1 MANGTVIRLNSLKP
15 SIRGLWEIFP
25 NLKNVKD
32 GERSVDV
39 VRAGLHQAYI
49 VNYRRRPE

>member
-1 MANGTVIRLNSLKP
+1 VANGTVIRLNSLKP

-25 NLKNVKD
+25 NFKNVKD

-39 VRAGLHQAYI
+39 VRAGL
-49 VNYRRRPE
+49 